1 MDNLIKICGLST
13 PETLDVALGA
23 GADLVGFVRYPKS
36 PRHVSLD
43 LGHRLSL
50 QAKGRAQR
58 VVLLVNPGDED
69 IAQAIEAIN
78 PDLIQLHGSETPE
91 RVAEIRSMVRRPV
104 MKAFGIAEPSD
115 LKALTPYAGGVDRI
129 LLDAKPPRTANALPG
144 GNGLAFDWRLLNGL
158 DPKLSFMLSGGLDSR
173 QRGGGDPVDPVAG
186 RRCVDRGGKRTGSQG
201 SGADRGL
208 HQGRPDSIRCC
219 PSLTSGCV
227 PLPGRALRSSR
238 QDRPCQLKPNP
249 IPSAPVPTS
258 AGISAPS
265 AAASSPR
272 P

>member
-23 GADLVGFVRYPKS
+23 GADLVGFVRFPKS

-43 LGHRLSL
+43 LGHKLSL
-50 QAKGRAQR
+50 QARGRAQR

-91 RVAEIRSMVRRPV
+91 RVAEIRSMVKRPV
-104 MKAFGIAEPSD
+104 MKAFGVAEPSD
-115 LKALTPYAGGVDRI
+115 LKALTPYASRVDRF

-158 DPKLSFMLSGGLDSR
+158 DPKLSFMLSGGLTPDNVAEAIRLTKPEAVDVST
-173 QRGGGDPVDPVAG
+173 GVESGPGLKDPA
-186 RRCVDRGGKRTGSQG
+186 RIEAFIRAART
-201 SGADRGL
+201 AF
-208 HQGRPDSIRCC
+208 
-219 PSLTSGCV
+219 
-227 PLPGRALRSSR
+227 
-238 QDRPCQLKPNP
+238 
-249 IPSAPVPTS
+249 
-258 AGISAPS
+258 
-265 AAASSPR
+265 AAAHH
-272 P
+272 

>member
-23 GADLVGFVRYPKS
+23 GADLVGFVRFPRS

-78 PDLIQLHGSETPE
+78 PDLIQLHGSESPE
-91 RVAEIRSMVRRPV
+91 RVAEIRSMVKRPV
-104 MKAFGIAEPSD
+104 MKAFGVAEPSD
-115 LKALTPYAGGVDRI
+115 LKALTPYASRVDRF

-158 DPKLSFMLSGGLDSR
+158 DPKLSFMLSGGLTPDNVAEAIRLTRPEAVDVST
-173 QRGGGDPVDPVAG
+173 GVESGPGLKDPA
-186 RRCVDRGGKRTGSQG
+186 RIEAFIRAART
-201 SGADRGL
+201 AF
-208 HQGRPDSIRCC
+208 
-219 PSLTSGCV
+219 
-227 PLPGRALRSSR
+227 
-238 QDRPCQLKPNP
+238 
-249 IPSAPVPTS
+249 
-258 AGISAPS
+258 
-265 AAASSPR
+265 AAAHH
-272 P
+272 

>member
-91 RVAEIRSMVRRPV
+91 RVAEIRSMVKRPV
-104 MKAFGIAEPSD
+104 MKAFGVAEPSD
-115 LKALTPYAGGVDRI
+115 LKALTPYASRVDRF

-158 DPKLSFMLSGGLDSR
+158 DPKLSFMLSGGLTPDNVAEAIRLTKS
-173 QRGGGDPVDPVAG
+173 QAVDVSTGVESGPGLKDPA
-186 RRCVDRGGKRTGSQG
+186 RIEAFIRAART
-201 SGADRGL
+201 AF
-208 HQGRPDSIRCC
+208 
-219 PSLTSGCV
+219 
-227 PLPGRALRSSR
+227 
-238 QDRPCQLKPNP
+238 
-249 IPSAPVPTS
+249 
-258 AGISAPS
+258 
-265 AAASSPR
+265 AAAHH
-272 P
+272 